1 MTDVGAD
8 VPIGPRA
15 PADLPP
21 LRGKVAF
28 AEQMTDEGGHQAW
41 LGAPATPSVACG
53 DSSL

>member
-1 MTDVGAD
+1 MTDIGAD